1 MKSMKCRNL
10 GGACE
15 KDFHGDTFDEIAR
28 QSQLHGKAMWEAL
41 DEPHLLAMESMKE
54 LMQNGGM
61 GDWLSARKAEFDA
74 L

>member
-1 MKSMKCRNL
+1 MKCRNL

-28 QSQLHGKAMWEAL
+28 QSQLHGKAMLEAL

-54 LMQNGGM
+54 LM
-61 GDWLSARKAEFDA
+61 
-74 L
+74 